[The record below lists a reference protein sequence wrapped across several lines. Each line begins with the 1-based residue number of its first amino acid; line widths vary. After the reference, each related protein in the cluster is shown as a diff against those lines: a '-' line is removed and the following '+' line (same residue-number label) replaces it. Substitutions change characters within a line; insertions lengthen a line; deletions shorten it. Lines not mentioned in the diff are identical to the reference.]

1 MWQLCLLLL
10 PSASFCFCNVFPVC
24 KIITAQLTLRQLCLS
39 LLLSASS
46 CFCNAFPVYKIIT
59 AQLTLRGI
67 MFSVLCLR
75 CFWWRSN
82 FSSTCR
88 QGHIEDQR
96 TSYEGVV
103 GKSNLCLVSLIKSC
117 NFKTDFIFC
126 SFKAGVHTFDSFLQD
141 GSIEY
146 LDVNE
151 ENNALVCYIL
161 ITFKFLWCYVAIT
174 WFNFSCC
181 IIIYFIDCFIRRRG
195 YNRNNTYWN
204 KGRLN
209 VFGGLRQKLIIL
221 FYMQNYY

>member
-24 KIITAQLTLRQLCLS
+24 KIITAQLTLRQLCL
-39 LLLSASS
+39 LLLPSASS
-46 CFCNAFPVYKIIT
+46 CFCNVFPVYKIIT

-67 MFSVLCLR
+67 MFSVLCLP

-117 NFKTDFIFC
+117 NFKTDY
-126 SFKAGVHTFDSFLQD
+126 FLFFQ
-141 GSIEY
+141 GWSP
-146 LDVNE
+146 
-151 ENNALVCYIL
+151 
-161 ITFKFLWCYVAIT
+161 YV
-174 WFNFSCC
+174 W
-181 IIIYFIDCFIRRRG
+181 
-195 YNRNNTYWN
+195 
-204 KGRLN
+204 
-209 VFGGLRQKLIIL
+209 
-221 FYMQNYY
+221 